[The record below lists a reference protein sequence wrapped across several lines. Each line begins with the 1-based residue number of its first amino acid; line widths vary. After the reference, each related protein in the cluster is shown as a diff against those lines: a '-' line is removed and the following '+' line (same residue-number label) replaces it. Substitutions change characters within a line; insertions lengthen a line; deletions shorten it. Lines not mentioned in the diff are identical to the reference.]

1 MAAVSIALNR
11 FGLGARPDEPA
22 PADPRK
28 WLSAQFQAYD
38 PRPAALA
45 GTPTRAQVTAHVV
58 AYQDG
63 EVQYVREER
72 ERVAAARSQQ
82 QGGTPGGDMA
92 SMSGAPAMAA
102 AAAKAAPARG
112 DAPIN
117 LAAHAL
123 YVDYVT
129 SVGARTNVALTT
141 PAPFVERMVHFW
153 SNHFTVSNSKLP
165 VTGLAGPFEFEA
177 IRPHVLGKFR
187 DMLGAVESHPAM
199 LIYLDQDRSI
209 GPGSKV
215 GKLFTYPDGRP
226 QFGINENLA
235 REILELH
242 TLGARSGYTQADV
255 TEFARAMTGRNVN
268 GGMSTRL
275 PDRFGPTAQPGDYV
289 FVDAMHEPGT
299 RTILGKAYAQAGEA
313 QSQAVLDDL
322 ASSPATATHLATK
335 LARHFC
341 GDAPP
346 PALVDRL
353 KAAWLKS
360 DGDLPTLYRVLIDS
374 EEAWTPAP
382 LKFKTPWEWSL
393 SMWRASGM
401 REVRPDTVV
410 GLLEQLGQ
418 PIWKAGQ
425 HNGYDDI
432 ISSWAAPD
440 AVLRR
445 FEAAQSFA
453 EHAGR
458 VDATALAPRLFPDAL
473 SPATAQSLARAESPT
488 QALALLLVAPEM
500 MRR

>member
-28 WLSAQFQAYD
+28 WLSAQFDTYD
-38 PRPAALA
+38 ARPAALA
-45 GTPTRAQVTAHVV
+45 GTPTRAQVTTHVV

-72 ERVAAARSQQ
+72 ERVAAAKSQQ
-82 QGGTPGGDMA
+82 QSGAPGGDMA
-92 SMSGAPAMAA
+92 SMSGAPGMSAA
-102 AAAKAAPARG
+102 VKPATARG
-112 DAPIN
+112 QSPIN
-117 LAAHAL
+117 LAARAL
-123 YVDYVT
+123 YLDYVA
-129 SVGARTNVALTT
+129 SVGARTNIAVTT

-209 GPGSKV
+209 GPNSKV

-242 TLGARSGYTQADV
+242 TLGAGSGYTQADV
-255 TEFARAMTGRNVN
+255 TEFARVMTGRNVN

-275 PDRFGPTAQPGDYV
+275 PDRFGPPAQPGDYV
-289 FVDAMHEPGT
+289 FVDAMHEPGA
-299 RTILGKAYAQAGEA
+299 RTILGKSYAQPGEA

-322 ASSPATATHLATK
+322 AASPATAAHISTK

-341 GDAPP
+341 GDVPP

-353 KAAWLKS
+353 KTAWLKS
-360 DGDLPTLYRVLIDS
+360 DGDLPTLYHVLIDS
-374 EEAWTPAP
+374 QEAWAPAP

-393 SMWRASGM
+393 SVWRATGA
-401 REVRPDTVV
+401 REVRPDTIV
-410 GLLEQLGQ
+410 GLLDQLGQ

-425 HNGYDDI
+425 PNGYDDI
-432 ISSWAAPD
+432 ASSWAAPD

-445 FEAAQSFA
+445 IEAAQSFA
-453 EHAGR
+453 EHAGPI
-458 VDATALAPRLFPDAL
+458 DARALAPRLFPDAL

-488 QALALLLVAPEM
+488 QAVALLLVAPEM